1 MCGSDEGNIRMWK
14 SVAWRKE
21 GNLNFRQRASQNYAD
36 KLKQKFKHH
45 PEIKRIARHRHVPKV
60 CTILKN
66 KLRCL
71 FLMVISSEFRMKI
84 FWRRHKSRDLPINRK
99 LSVFER
105 FL

>member
-60 CTILKN
+60 ILTIFKGILAMDFS
-66 KLRCL
+66 LDSW
-71 FLMVISSEFRMKI
+71 FLC
-84 FWRRHKSRDLPINRK
+84 
-99 LSVFER
+99 
-105 FL
+105 

>member
-60 CTILKN
+60 SGGGINHVTTYAKIGWFRYLKDFYSIL
-66 KLRCL
+66 
-71 FLMVISSEFRMKI
+71 
-84 FWRRHKSRDLPINRK
+84 
-99 LSVFER
+99 
-105 FL
+105 

>member
-1 MCGSDEGNIRMWK
+1 MWK

-60 CTILKN
+60 ILTMLNYHLLIMHSLTKITM
-66 KLRCL
+66 
-71 FLMVISSEFRMKI
+71 FLLYF
-84 FWRRHKSRDLPINRK
+84 
-99 LSVFER
+99 
-105 FL
+105 

>member
-60 CTILKN
+60 STIFKY
-66 KLRCL
+66 K
-71 FLMVISSEFRMKI
+71 FPWHPMT
-84 FWRRHKSRDLPINRK
+84 PQYPRK
-99 LSVFER
+99 FMR
-105 FL
+105 F